1 RIENVCVIES
11 ACLSPVD
18 TRSSESI
25 PFGPAV
31 GAIEAR
37 VKYLRPLKTVSDE
50 ERIVVSNLMVDLH
63 IERFGIFRADC
74 GLLKVV
80 GEPWERRRGHKAE
93 NFFSDGADAVSG
105 NDVAV
110 KRLPARAIGIPGS
123 RIVNDLWCR

>member
-1 RIENVCVIES
+1 MCVIES

-31 GAIEAR
+31 DAIEAW

-50 ERIVVSNLMVDLH
+50 ERIVVANLMVDLD

-74 GLLKVV
+74 GALKIV
-80 GEPWERRRGHKAE
+80 GEPWERRCGHKAE
-93 NFFSDGADAVSG
+93 NPFSNGTDAVSG

-110 KRLPARAIGIPGS
+110 KRLPARAIGIPGA
-123 RIVNDLWCR
+123 RIVNDLWRREP